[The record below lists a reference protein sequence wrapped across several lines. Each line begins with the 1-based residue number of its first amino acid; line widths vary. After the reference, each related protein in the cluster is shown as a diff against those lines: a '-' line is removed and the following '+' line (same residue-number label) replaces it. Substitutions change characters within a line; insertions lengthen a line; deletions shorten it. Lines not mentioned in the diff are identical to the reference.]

1 MHSPT
6 AHHLRARAAAYC
18 ARRATRPAA
27 QTGFTLIEIMVVV
40 VIIALLA
47 GVIVTNLAGRTDQ
60 AMVTVAKTD
69 MEGIANALDTYKL
82 DNFNYPSTEQGLKAL
97 IEQPSGFPEAK
108 SWNPT
113 GYLRKK
119 KLPEDPWHRPYIYV
133 SNGVTFDI
141 YTLGADGQEGGESY
155 AKDLHYQDQ

>member
-1 MHSPT
+1 MHSRIALSRSESRVRIGPQ
-6 AHHLRARAAAYC
+6 R
-18 ARRATRPAA
+18 
-27 QTGFTLIEIMVVV
+27 GFTLIEIMVVV

-82 DNFNYPSTEQGLKAL
+82 DNFTYPSTEQGLKAL
-97 IEQPSGFPEAK
+97 IEQPAGFPEAR

-119 KLPEDPWHRPYIYV
+119 KMPEDPWHRPYIYV
-133 SNGVTFDI
+133 SNGTTFDI
-141 YTLGADGQEGGESY
+141 YTLGADGQEGGEGF

>member
-1 MHSPT
+1 MAFSKGNCMQQRM
-6 AHHLRARAAAYC
+6 AQRAA
-18 ARRATRPAA
+18 
-27 QTGFTLIEIMVVV
+27 QQGFTLIEIMVVV

-108 SWNPT
+108 NWNPT

-119 KLPEDPWHRPYIYV
+119 KLPEDPWHRPYVYA
-133 SNGVTFDI
+133 SNGATFDI
-141 YTLGADGQEGGESY
+141 YTLGADGQEGGEGY